1 MTLQSRF
8 CGKWEV
14 CFHLFLLSFFPY
26 QVFRLMILKALNTL
40 LTEWRKDPSTK
51 VLIFTKSVK
60 LLDMLDFYLQDN
72 GEPSVHFLSYLDV

>member
-1 MTLQSRF
+1 
-8 CGKWEV
+8 
-14 CFHLFLLSFFPY
+14 
-26 QVFRLMILKALNTL
+26 MILKVLNTL

-60 LLDMLDFYLQDN
+60 LLDMLDFFLQDN